1 MAQSLRQRRL
11 SIYRLIEKQR
21 KDLKEAGR
29 HLIWASEE
37 ESGTGDGE
45 TTATCYDVLMVFP
58 PKGFPI
64 AEQLSN
70 LLQDS
75 LPQLMIQKKSFL
87 GHNRQGFF
95 ITADE
100 ECMTQTA
107 ISMGMEATAAGDRR
121 LTSQQRQTI
130 IKHYLESIR
139 YSSRTMKHSIPAVR
153 FQEGEALLSKLIR
166 VRLIESLFPLHS
178 RRDLRDLQSSWVSS
192 FWSRQPLDAIQSY
205 FGLKIAMY
213 FAFLG
218 HYTEWVSFPALMGFI
233 LHLSYYFVSD
243 LAYDLMTLVFTI
255 TISIW
260 SGFYVES
267 LRKHCKILADKWSVQ
282 EEVASLSSFRIRSD
296 FQGQV
301 SYDEADNAVKI
312 EYPEWKRKAFQY
324 LVTLPV
330 MIMSIVALFYVMLT
344 LLKFATY
351 WDTVLIPERGYPT
364 WTSWIPNILFG
375 LVINVMDHIYF
386 QIAVSLNNR
395 ENHAYELV
403 HENQLVSKLVVFQ
416 FVNSFLS
423 LFYLAF
429 IVGDMAKLQEQLIAL
444 LITRQVTGNLGE
456 TVLPAIQKAILI
468 SPKLNRSDPTSPPDN
483 PDIDAAEVESLLNVY
498 DSTYE
503 DYLEMFIQFGYVV
516 LFAPTFPIG
525 ALCAFLN
532 NVIEIRSDAFKLCV
546 TCRRP
551 FAGERVKDIGHWLQA
566 INVLVYLS
574 ILVNCALLVKS
585 GVIKRIS
592 QDYLSDTEV
601 LLIGILIEHLLI
613 ALKLLIEKQKD
624 LPFISIDRQDIMN
637 EMNH

>member
-11 SIYRLIEKQR
+11 SIYRLIEQQR
-21 KDLKEAGR
+21 KDLKEAGK

-37 ESGTGDGE
+37 DSSGSPDGQK
-45 TTATCYDVLMVFP
+45 TCYDIVMIFP
-58 PKGFPI
+58 PKGFAI

-70 LLQDS
+70 LLQDQ
-75 LPQLMIQKKSFL
+75 LPQLVIQKKSFL
-87 GHNRQGFF
+87 GHNKQGFF

-107 ISMGMEATAAGDRR
+107 ISMGMETAAAAGDR
-121 LTSQQRQTI
+121 LSSQQRQTI
-130 IKHYLESIR
+130 IRHYLQSIR
-139 YSSRTMKHSIPAVR
+139 YTSRTMKHSIPAVKFR
-153 FQEGEALLSKLIR
+153 EGEVVISKLIR
-166 VRLIESLFPLHS
+166 IRLIESLFPLHS
-178 RRDLRDLQSSWVSS
+178 RRDLRELQSNWVSS
-192 FWSRQPLDAIQSY
+192 FWSRQPLDAIQCY

-218 HYTEWVSFPALMGFI
+218 HYTEWVSVPALLG
-233 LHLSYYFVSD
+233 LVVHVSYYFVSD
-243 LAYDLMTLVFTI
+243 LTFDLMTLVFTI
-255 TISIW
+255 SISIW

-267 LRKHCKILADKWSVQ
+267 LKKSCKSLADKWSVQ
-282 EEVASLSSFRIRSD
+282 EEVASLSSFRIRSE

-312 EYPEWKRKAFQY
+312 DYPEWKRKVFQY
-324 LVTLPV
+324 LVTLPA
-330 MIMSIVALFYVMLT
+330 MIMSLVALFYVMLT
-344 LLKFATY
+344 LLKFSTY
-351 WDTVLIPERGYPT
+351 WDTVLVQEKGYPA
-364 WTSWIPNILFG
+364 WTSWIPNVLFA
-375 LVINVMDHIYF
+375 LVITVLDKVYF
-386 QIAVSLNNR
+386 QLAVGLNER

-444 LITRQVTGNLGE
+444 LITRQVIGNLGE
-456 TVLPAIQKAILI
+456 SVWPAIQKAILI
-468 SPKLNRSDPTSPPDN
+468 SPRFNHPDSLKDDPDVH
-483 PDIDAAEVESLLNVY
+483 AAEVESLLNQY

-516 LFAPTFPIG
+516 LFASTFPIG

-532 NVIEIRSDAFKLCV
+532 NIIEIRSDAFKLCV

-585 GVIKRIS
+585 GVIKRIFH
-592 QDYLSDTEV
+592 DYLNDTEV
-601 LLIGILIEHLLI
+601 LLVGILIEHLLI

-624 LPFISIDRQDIMN
+624 LPFISIDRQEIMN
-637 EMNH
+637 ELNQ